1 MLILLAMLTQA
12 APALDADPVQA
23 ALTCRSATVTGLES
37 LPLETSMQ
45 FTYFT
50 MSAARAL
57 PGGEN
62 YFQRMA
68 AVPASNSAPGVNLES
83 APQLRES
90 CDQRFPLARRT
101 GPVTLPAG
109 ALERDLMCAGVTTVI
124 AGVARGYRDRT
135 GDAAPFGRLQAIAA
149 RYQARAAAAM
159 MERGMTTSDAQRRAL
174 GEQIFASLD
183 IGNGASIA
191 DACEALPPSG

>member
-23 ALTCRSATVTGLES
+23 ALTCRSATVTGLET
-37 LPLETSMQ
+37 LPLEVSMH

-50 MSAARAL
+50 MTAARAL
-57 PGGEN
+57 PGSEG

-68 AVPASNSAPGVNLES
+68 AVPAADSAPRVSRES
-83 APQLRES
+83 APRVRES
-90 CDQRFPLARRT
+90 CDQRFPLARRA

-109 ALERDLMCAGVTTVI
+109 ALERDLMCAGVTTVF

-149 RYQARAAAAM
+149 RYQPRAAAGM
-159 MERGMTTSDAQRRAL
+159 TQSGMTTPDAQRGAL
-174 GEQIFASLD
+174 GAQIFASLD
-183 IGNGASIA
+183 IGNAAAIA
-191 DACEALPPSG
+191 DACEAQPGG